1 LGLEWR
7 RKDGPLKS
15 GLSIKHAFKQTH
27 LALNEVAQTPA
38 YTDVSAVLSYHQA
51 FKNSDLDW
59 YMIAK
64 NLLNQDIRYSTTVET
79 LRLYAPQAARSVS
92 VGVKWNY

>member
-1 LGLEWR
+1 ML
-7 RKDGPLKS
+7 KDGPLKS

-27 LALNEVAQTPA
+27 LALSEVAQTPA
-38 YTDVSAVLSYHQA
+38 YTDLSAVLSYHQG

-59 YMIAK
+59 YVMAK

-92 VGVKWNY
+92 GGVKWSY